1 VSLPCL
7 RQTDA
12 GVEVFLYIQPRA
24 SRNKVV
30 GLQGEELKVALTA
43 PPVDGAA
50 NKACC
55 LFMAK
60 LCSLPRSNVKII
72 SGETS
77 RHKRLL
83 LEDADFQEVTRLV
96 EVLLGG

>member
-1 VSLPCL
+1 MSLPCL
-7 RQTDA
+7 RQTGA
-12 GVEVFLYIQPRA
+12 GVEIFLYLQPRA

-30 GLQGEELKVALTA
+30 GLQGDELKVALTA

-60 LCSLPRSNVKII
+60 LCSLPRSSVRLVH
-72 SGETS
+72 GETS
-77 RHKRLL
+77 RHNRLL
-83 LEDADFQEVTRLV
+83 LEGADFLQVSQLV
-96 EVLLGG
+96 EELLGG